1 MSRYSR
7 PPNSSL
13 YVRNVPD
20 NTRTEELRSLF
31 GKYGPLKDVYV
42 PVDYFTRRPRGFAY
56 IQFED
61 PRDAD
66 DALYHLDR
74 TRFYGRELE
83 IEFARGDRK
92 SPNQMKTKERPSS
105 RRGSSPYHSGYRD
118 DYDRGRRRRSRSPR
132 YHSRSRSRSPY
143 YSSRHRSRSRSPY
156 NNDSRRRSR
165 SRSRGGRDRKS
176 YSRSRSR
183 SRSYERRRNPSL
195 KRSRSYSRSQSPICV
210 KREASPRF
218 KREVSPRKSRSLSP
232 DRE

>member
-7 PPNSSL
+7 PPNTSL

-92 SPNQMKTKERPSS
+92 SPNQMKTKERSS
-105 RRGSSPYHSGYRD
+105 RRGGSPYHSYRD

-143 YSSRHRSRSRSPY
+143 YSSRRRSRSRSPY
-156 NNDSRRRSR
+156 NNDRRRSR

-183 SRSYERRRNPSL
+183 SRSYDRQRSSSQ
-195 KRSRSYSRSQSPICV
+195 KRSRSYSRS
-210 KREASPRF
+210 ASPVANRDG
-218 KREVSPRKSRSLSP
+218 SPRKSRSRSP